1 MDAAV
6 PITITRITIA
16 MATPNKGH
24 DARLESVYFW
34 ARAFVCL
41 FGLGAVAWGAV
52 VLPEFREQAPL
63 NRITSELLMGRA
75 YKLQTLSDA
84 ATQVAAIEQSWFCSP
99 SDFHDEVVLRVAIL
113 QSAIAAGDKA
123 SVDHAYTPLY
133 DLANTALACS
143 PADPFVWW
151 TLFWIDAA
159 KNGLTPKNANY
170 LRLSYALG
178 PNEGWIGLWRVQLA
192 LALFERLPKDLAD
205 DATDEFI
212 RLVNTQVLYQEA
224 AAIFSRATPAV
235 QGRLVEQLKTANPV
249 PRQIF
254 ARVLYDKGFDVN
266 IAGVDRPAR
275 PWQ

>member
-1 MDAAV
+1 
-6 PITITRITIA
+6 
-16 MATPNKGH
+16 
-24 DARLESVYFW
+24 
-34 ARAFVCL
+34 
-41 FGLGAVAWGAV
+41 
-52 VLPEFREQAPL
+52 
-63 NRITSELLMGRA
+63 
-75 YKLQTLSDA
+75 
-84 ATQVAAIEQSWFCSP
+84 
-99 SDFHDEVVLRVAIL
+99 
-113 QSAIAAGDKA
+113 
-123 SVDHAYTPLY
+123 
-133 DLANTALACS
+133 
-143 PADPFVWW
+143 
-151 TLFWIDAA
+151 LFWIDAA